1 MASFVRAFLHENEE
15 VYMSFFPEW
24 PILIQFF
31 VASLVLALIP
41 GPDMMLSI
49 GRTITQSKKAGIM
62 CVLGSATGF
71 VIQVTGVA
79 LGLSALIFASPRAFS
94 LLKIAG
100 ACYLLWFALQALYK
114 RSTFSFETTSL
125 KYQSSK
131 RNYLTGIG
139 INLLNPKV
147 ILFNVTFL
155 PQFINANDPMATQ
168 KLFILGLSYIAI
180 SLPIAISIVFMAHE
194 LFKNLKKNPLYL
206 RVFDWLIA
214 GTFTSFA
221 LHLLIT
227 EN

>member
-1 MASFVRAFLHENEE
+1 
-15 VYMSFFPEW
+15 MSFLPEG

-31 VASLVLALIP
+31 VASLVLTFIP
-41 GPDMMLSI
+41 GPDMMLYV
-49 GRTITQSKKAGIM
+49 GRTLTQNKKAGVM
-62 CVLGSATGF
+62 CALGSATGF
-71 VIQVTGVA
+71 AIQVTAVA
-79 LGLSALIFASPRAFS
+79 LGLSALIFASPYTFS

-100 ACYLLWFALQALYK
+100 AAYLLWFALQALYK
-114 RSTFSFETTSL
+114 RSTFSPEKASL

-131 RNYLTGIG
+131 RNYLTGVG

-194 LFKNLKKNPLYL
+194 LFKNLKKNPFYL
-206 RVFDWLIA
+206 RFLDWLIA

-221 LHLLIT
+221 IHLLIT

>member
-1 MASFVRAFLHENEE
+1 
-15 VYMSFFPEW
+15 MSLFPEW
-24 PILIQFF
+24 PILIQFS

-41 GPDMMLSI
+41 GPDMMLSV

-62 CVLGSATGF
+62 CALGSATGF
-71 VIQVTGVA
+71 AIQVIAVA
-79 LGLSALIFASPRAFS
+79 LGLSALIFASPHSFA

-100 ACYLLWFALQALYK
+100 ACYLLWFAFQALYK
-114 RSTFSFETTSL
+114 RSTFSFEEASL

-131 RNYLTGIG
+131 RNYLAGIG

-168 KLFILGLSYIAI
+168 KLLILGFSYIPI
-180 SLPIAISIVFMAHE
+180 SLPITISIVFMAHKI
-194 LFKNLKKNPLYL
+194 FKNLKKNPFYL
-206 RVFDWLIA
+206 RFLDWLIA

-221 LHLLIT
+221 FHLLIA

>member
-1 MASFVRAFLHENEE
+1 
-15 VYMSFFPEW
+15 MSFFPEW
-24 PILIQFF
+24 PILIQFS
-31 VASLVLALIP
+31 VASLILALIP

-62 CVLGSATGF
+62 CALGSATGF
-71 VIQVTGVA
+71 AIQVTAVA
-79 LGLSALIFASPRAFS
+79 LGLSALIFASPHTFV

-100 ACYLLWFALQALYK
+100 AFYLLWLALQALRK
-114 RSTFSFETTSL
+114 HSTFSIEQTSSQY
-125 KYQSSK
+125 KSSK
-131 RNYLTGIG
+131 RNYLAGIG

-168 KLFILGLSYIAI
+168 KLLILGFSYIPI
-180 SLPIAISIVFMAHE
+180 SLPITISTVFMAHK
-194 LFKNLKKNPLYL
+194 LFKSLKQNPLYM
-206 RVFDWLIA
+206 RFFNWLIA

-227 EN
+227 GH